1 MAWRWGSPHWI
12 PRVVCQVRRG
22 LEQERAAGVALGGV
36 RMGRKQRQGDHE
48 RLAVVL
54 IVLARV
60 GPFFFQ
66 LPAGLEELIV

>member
-1 MAWRWGSPHWI
+1 MAWRWGSPHRI

-22 LEQERAAGVALGGV
+22 LEQERAARVALGGV
-36 RMGRKQRQGDHE
+36 RMRRKQRQGDDE

-54 IVLARV
+54 VLARV